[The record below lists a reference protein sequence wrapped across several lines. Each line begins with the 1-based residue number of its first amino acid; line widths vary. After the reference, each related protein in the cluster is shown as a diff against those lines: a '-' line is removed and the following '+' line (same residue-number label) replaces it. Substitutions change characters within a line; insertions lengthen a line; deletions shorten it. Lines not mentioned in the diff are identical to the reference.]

1 MRKVERPLFEGESV
15 LIPRKGSL
23 NNVMYV
29 NEAFWS
35 VDTMF
40 YSVERISNVAKYSYQ
55 ILSQLDLASMNS
67 GSAVPSM
74 TTDILNAIQVI
85 IPENKVLENY
95 NIILSRIFSL
105 AAHLRNES
113 SCLIS
118 IRNLILPKLMSGKIL
133 C

>member
-1 MRKVERPLFEGESV
+1 MRKVDRPLYDGESV
-15 LIPRKGSL
+15 LIPRKGTL

-40 YSVERISNVAKYSYQ
+40 YSLERFPNVTKYCYQ

-74 TTDILNAIQVI
+74 TTDILNSISVI
-85 IPENKVLENY
+85 IPPNTVLLDY
-95 NIILSRIFSL
+95 NTRLSRLFFSIANNRIQNADL
-105 AAHLRNES
+105 CIVRDS
-113 SCLIS
+113 
-118 IRNLILPKLMSGKIL
+118 ILPKLMSGEIT